1 MKDESGVR
9 GVSAEY
15 ALKHR
20 VLPLREEGGTVYVA
34 VVDRPDHGLL
44 QELQFVFNKP
54 VVAEPWPEEALLT
67 AISRRYRLGDGAV
80 TSGELPARFEALEGS
95 SPGEDAATVLGDDH
109 SVIQTVN
116 HFISE
121 AIRLRASDIH
131 VESYEETFRIRFRID
146 GKLLTHDHPPTHRK
160 PAVISRLKIMAG
172 MDIAE
177 KRRPQD
183 GRIRMRSGSRRV
195 DIRVSTLPTDFGE
208 KVVLRILDPSAL
220 NLALE
225 NLGME
230 AEPLERF
237 RRVLGLPYGMLLV
250 TGPTG
255 SGKTTTLY
263 AGLQHLNQPER
274 NIVSI
279 EDPVEYNLPGINQ
292 VAVRPE
298 LGLGFAPILRTVL
311 RQDPNVIMIGEIRD
325 SETAAIAVR
334 AALTGHLVLSTLH
347 TNDAVS
353 TIARLIDMGIEPFLL
368 ASSLKM
374 VLAQRLVRRIC
385 PSCKREAQI
394 DWEKFRS
401 HGLPPSLQSKRF
413 FEGAGCDGCQH
424 TGYRGREAL
433 VARLPVDE
441 RVAAEILRGGSTG
454 ELRRLA
460 AESGYRELNDVALQ
474 KALDGRTSLDEAV
487 YETFMG

>member
-1 MKDESGVR
+1 MRDESGLR
-9 GVSAEY
+9 IVSAEY

-34 VVDRPDHGLL
+34 VADNRNDALL
-44 QELQFVFNKP
+44 QELQFMFNKP
-54 VVAEPWPEEALLT
+54 VVAESWTAEKLLP
-67 AISRRYRLGDGAV
+67 AISRHYRLGDGAA
-80 TSGELPARFEALEGS
+80 SGESPARFEALENH
-95 SPGEDAATVLGDDH
+95 SPGEENPAALLDDH
-109 SVIQTVN
+109 SVVQTVN
-116 HFISE
+116 QVISE

-131 VESYEETFRIRFRID
+131 VESYEEIFRIRFRID
-146 GKLLTHDHPPTHRK
+146 GKLQAYDHPPIQRK
-160 PAVISRLKIMAG
+160 PALISRLKIMAG

-183 GRIRMRSGSRRV
+183 GRIRMVSERRRV

-220 NLALE
+220 NLSLE

-230 AEPLERF
+230 EETLERF
-237 RRVLGLPYGMLLV
+237 RSVLRLPYGMLLA

-274 NIVSI
+274 NIITI

-292 VAVRPE
+292 TAVRPE
-298 LGLGFAPILRTVL
+298 LGLDFAAILRTVL

-325 SETAAIAVR
+325 RETAAIAVR

-347 TNDAVS
+347 TNDAIS

-368 ASSLKM
+368 ASSLKLA
-374 VLAQRLVRRIC
+374 LAQRLVRRIC
-385 PSCKREAQI
+385 SRCKQEAQI

-401 HGLPPSLQSKRF
+401 YGLPATLRNKCF
-413 FEGAGCDGCQH
+413 YEGAGCEDCQH

-441 RVAAEILRGGSTG
+441 RIAAEILRGGSAG

-460 AESGYRELNDVALQ
+460 AKSGYRELKEIALQ
-474 KALDGRTSLDEAV
+474 KALAGRTSLDEAV
-487 YETFMG
+487 YETFTG

>member
-1 MKDESGVR
+1 MKDGSGL
-9 GVSAEY
+9 GIVSAEY

-20 VLPLREEGGTVYVA
+20 VLPLREEGGTLYVA
-34 VVDRPDHGLL
+34 MGDPGNDGLL
-44 QELQFVFNKP
+44 QELQFIFDRP
-54 VVAEPWPEEALLT
+54 VVAEIWPAEELLA
-67 AISRRYRLGDGAV
+67 AISRRYRLGDDALGG
-80 TSGELPARFEALEGS
+80 GESPARFEALEHS
-95 SPGEDAATVLGDDH
+95 SPGADTPRAVFDDH
-109 SVIQTVN
+109 SVVQAVN

-146 GKLLTHDHPPTHRK
+146 GKLLAHDHPPLQRK

-183 GRIRMRSGSRRV
+183 GRIRMRSGRRRV

-208 KVVLRILDPSAL
+208 KVVLRILDPSTL
-220 NLALE
+220 NLAME

-230 AEPLERF
+230 KETLERF
-237 RRVLGLPYGMLLV
+237 RSMLELPYGMLLV

-263 AGLQHLNQPER
+263 AGLQHLNRPER
-274 NIVSI
+274 NIVTI
-279 EDPVEYNLPGINQ
+279 EDPVEYNLTGINQ
-292 VAVRPE
+292 AAVRPE
-298 LGLGFAPILRTVL
+298 LGLGFAAILRTVL

-325 SETAAIAVR
+325 RETAAIAVR

-347 TNDAVS
+347 TNDAIS
-353 TIARLIDMGIEPFLL
+353 TIARLIDMGIEPFLI

-385 PSCKREAQI
+385 PRCRREAQI
-394 DWEKFRS
+394 DWEKFRRY
-401 HGLPPSLQSKRF
+401 GLPPALREERF
-413 FEGAGCDGCQH
+413 FEGAGCDDCQH

-441 RVAAEILRGGSTG
+441 PVAGEILRGGSTG
-454 ELRRLA
+454 QLRRLA
-460 AESGYRELNDVALQ
+460 AESGYRDLREVALQ
-474 KALDGRTSLDEAV
+474 KALDGRTTLDEAV
-487 YETFMG
+487 YETFTG